1 VITLK
6 IRAKGFFIEMP
17 GVAPFRTPAD
27 VNITHMS
34 MALVVSHLHSI
45 GIEKFEIISDTPGK
59 EQKFTEKDFLEKEKV
74 VEKDDVSN
82 RLKQL
87 EKSVQKLISKK
98 NEGHTDSN
106 KEQITD
112 KLETLEKLSHAI
124 LDQSGIAFEKKD
136 EPNIEELET
145 FIPNIDVD
153 GIELKGSSKSV
164 IAKEEDD
171 TDETANLLSSLTR
184 EKINE

>member
-1 VITLK
+1 MITLK
-6 IRAKGFFIEMP
+6 IREKGFFIEMP

-45 GIEKFEIISDTPGK
+45 GIEIFEIISDTPGK
-59 EQKFTEKDFLEKEKV
+59 ERKFTEKDFLEKEKV
-74 VEKDDVSN
+74 VKKN
-82 RLKQL
+82 NIGKRLKQL

-98 NEGHTDSN
+98 DEGHTDSN

-112 KLETLEKLSHAI
+112 KLETIERLSQAI
-124 LDQSGIAFEKKD
+124 LDRSGVSNIAQDK
-136 EPNIEELET
+136 PIIEELDT

-153 GIELKGSSKSV
+153 GIQLKGSSKSV

-171 TDETANLLSSLTR
+171 TDETADLLSSLTGG
-184 EKINE
+184 KKK